1 MLLVLRLYFEH
12 QGLKV
17 NFPLVYK
24 FSSFRLLTSMNSRK
38 SKVKLSCNVAEC

>member
-1 MLLVLRLYFEH
+1 MLLVLRLYLEH

-24 FSSFRLLTSMNSRK
+24 FSSFTLLTRYG
-38 SKVKLSCNVAEC
+38 